1 MAETTQS
8 SDLGKGLVLTFSIIG
23 ALGAIAMAGS
33 SFLSFAN
40 HDDTMQLLSG
50 VFLTVALLAS
60 GIAVA
65 AVHLYE

>member
-1 MAETTQS
+1 MAETGS

-23 ALGAIAMAGS
+23 ALGAIAMGGS

-40 HDDTMQLLSG
+40 HDDTLQLLSG
-50 VFLTVALLAS
+50 VFLTVALVAS

-65 AVHLYE
+65 AVHLYD

>member
-1 MAETTQS
+1 MAETGS
-8 SDLGKGLVLTFSIIG
+8 SDLGKGLVLTFGIIG
-23 ALGAIAMAGS
+23 ALGAIAMASS

-40 HDDTMQLLSG
+40 DSDTMQLLSG